1 MGCGPDHGL
10 GDRAGQ
16 ELRGREGARSA
27 RSHLRLPGSHRR
39 LQHVADGASGHHRQ
53 PVPAREHHRR
63 ARHSREVT
71 AVLEVRQLSA
81 RYGRV
86 EALHD
91 ICLSVADGEFVA
103 VLGPNGAGKS
113 TLMRAI
119 MGLVANSGEVSF
131 RGAALPRQA
140 PDACVARGVVL
151 VPEGRGIFAPMTVA
165 ENLELGAYLLNDDVE
180 FERRRARVFKLFPR
194 LRERLGQIAGSLSGG
209 EQQMRAVGRALMADP
224 KILLLDEPSLG
235 LAPRIIDEILSTL
248 ALLNKEGLPIVLV
261 EQKAPLALRL
271 TSRAYLLS
279 VGRLIA
285 EIDPRNIT
293 SHDELARYY
302 LS

>member
-1 MGCGPDHGL
+1 
-10 GDRAGQ
+10 
-16 ELRGREGARSA
+16 
-27 RSHLRLPGSHRR
+27 
-39 LQHVADGASGHHRQ
+39 
-53 PVPAREHHRR
+53 
-63 ARHSREVT
+63 VT
-71 AVLEVRQLSA
+71 SVLEVRQLSA

-91 ICLSVADGEFVA
+91 ISLSVADGEFVA

-119 MGLVANSGEVSF
+119 MGLVANSGDVSF
-131 RGAALPRQA
+131 RGAALPRQS
-140 PDACVARGVVL
+140 PDTCVARGVVL

-165 ENLELGAYLLNDDVE
+165 ENLELGAYLLNDFAE
-180 FERRRARVFKLFPR
+180 FERRQARVFNLFPR
-194 LRERLGQIAGSLSGG
+194 MRERLGQVAGSLSGG
-209 EQQMRAVGRALMADP
+209 EQQMLAVGRALMADP

-235 LAPRIIDEILSTL
+235 LAPKVIDEILSTL

-271 TSRAYLLS
+271 SSRAYLLS

-285 EIDPRNIT
+285 EIDPRTIK

>member
-1 MGCGPDHGL
+1 MT
-10 GDRAGQ
+10 
-16 ELRGREGARSA
+16 S
-27 RSHLRLPGSHRR
+27 
-39 LQHVADGASGHHRQ
+39 
-53 PVPAREHHRR
+53 
-63 ARHSREVT
+63 
-71 AVLEVRQLSA
+71 VLEVRQLSA

-86 EALHD
+86 EALYD
-91 ICLSVADGEFVA
+91 ISLSVADGEFVA

-119 MGLVANSGEVSF
+119 MGLVANSGDVSF
-131 RGAALPRQA
+131 RGAALPRQS
-140 PDACVARGVVL
+140 PDTCAARGVVL

-165 ENLELGAYLLNDDVE
+165 ENLELGAYLLNDSAE
-180 FERRRARVFKLFPR
+180 FERRQARVFSLFPR
-194 LRERLGQIAGSLSGG
+194 MRERLGQVAGSLSGG
-209 EQQMRAVGRALMADP
+209 EQQMLAVGRALMADP

-235 LAPRIIDEILSTL
+235 LAPKVIDEILSTL
-248 ALLNKEGLPIVLV
+248 ALLNKEGLPIILV

-271 TSRAYLLS
+271 SNRAYLLS

-285 EIDPRNIT
+285 EIDPRTIK

>member
-1 MGCGPDHGL
+1 MT
-10 GDRAGQ
+10 
-16 ELRGREGARSA
+16 S
-27 RSHLRLPGSHRR
+27 
-39 LQHVADGASGHHRQ
+39 
-53 PVPAREHHRR
+53 
-63 ARHSREVT
+63 
-71 AVLEVRQLSA
+71 VLEVRQLSA

-91 ICLSVADGEFVA
+91 ISLSVADGEFVA

-119 MGLVANSGEVSF
+119 MGLVANSGDVSF
-131 RGAALPRQA
+131 RGAALPRQS
-140 PDACVARGVVL
+140 PDTCVARGVVL

-165 ENLELGAYLLNDDVE
+165 ENLELGAYLLDDTAE
-180 FERRRARVFKLFPR
+180 FERRQARVFNLFPR
-194 LRERLGQIAGSLSGG
+194 MRERFGQIAGSLSGG
-209 EQQMRAVGRALMADP
+209 EQQMLAVGRALMADP

-235 LAPRIIDEILSTL
+235 LAPKVIDEILSTL

-271 TSRAYLLS
+271 SSRAYLLS

-285 EIDPRNIT
+285 EIDPRTIK

>member
-1 MGCGPDHGL
+1 
-10 GDRAGQ
+10 
-16 ELRGREGARSA
+16 
-27 RSHLRLPGSHRR
+27 
-39 LQHVADGASGHHRQ
+39 
-53 PVPAREHHRR
+53 
-63 ARHSREVT
+63 VT
-71 AVLEVRQLSA
+71 SVLEVRQLSA
-81 RYGRV
+81 HYGRV

-91 ICLSVADGEFVA
+91 ISLSVADGEFVA

-119 MGLVANSGEVSF
+119 MGLVANAGDVSF
-131 RGAALPRQA
+131 RGAALPRQS
-140 PDACVARGVVL
+140 PDTC
-151 VPEGRGIFAPMTVA
+151 
-165 ENLELGAYLLNDDVE
+165 AYLLNDSAE
-180 FERRRARVFKLFPR
+180 FERRQARVFNLFPR
-194 LRERLGQIAGSLSGG
+194 MRERLGQVAGSLSGG
-209 EQQMRAVGRALMADP
+209 EQQMLAVGRALMADP

-235 LAPRIIDEILSTL
+235 LGPKVIDEILSTL

-271 TSRAYLLS
+271 SNRAYLLS

-285 EIDPRNIT
+285 EIDPRTIK

>member
-1 MGCGPDHGL
+1 MT
-10 GDRAGQ
+10 
-16 ELRGREGARSA
+16 S
-27 RSHLRLPGSHRR
+27 
-39 LQHVADGASGHHRQ
+39 
-53 PVPAREHHRR
+53 
-63 ARHSREVT
+63 
-71 AVLEVRQLSA
+71 VLEVRQLSA

-91 ICLSVADGEFVA
+91 INLSVADGEFVA

-131 RGAALPRQA
+131 RGAALPRQS
-140 PDACVARGVVL
+140 PDTCVARGVVL

-165 ENLELGAYLLNDDVE
+165 ENLELGAYLLNDSAE
-180 FERRRARVFKLFPR
+180 FERRQARVFDLFPR
-194 LRERLGQIAGSLSGG
+194 MRERLGQVAGSLSGG
-209 EQQMRAVGRALMADP
+209 EQQMLAVGRALMADP
-224 KILLLDEPSLG
+224 KFLLLDEPSLG
-235 LAPRIIDEILSTL
+235 LAPKVIDEILSTL

-271 TSRAYLLS
+271 SSRAYLLS

-285 EIDPRNIT
+285 EIDPRTIK

>member
-1 MGCGPDHGL
+1 MT
-10 GDRAGQ
+10 
-16 ELRGREGARSA
+16 S
-27 RSHLRLPGSHRR
+27 
-39 LQHVADGASGHHRQ
+39 
-53 PVPAREHHRR
+53 
-63 ARHSREVT
+63 
-71 AVLEVRQLSA
+71 VLEVRRLSA

-91 ICLSVADGEFVA
+91 ISMSVADGEFVA

-119 MGLVANSGEVSF
+119 MGLVANSGDVNF
-131 RGAALPRQA
+131 RGAALPRRS

-165 ENLELGAYLLNDDVE
+165 ENLELGAYLLNDFAE
-180 FERRRARVFKLFPR
+180 FERRQARVFNLFPR
-194 LRERLGQIAGSLSGG
+194 MRERLGQVAGSLSGG
-209 EQQMRAVGRALMADP
+209 EQQMLAVGRALMADP

-235 LAPRIIDEILSTL
+235 LAPRVIDEILSTL

-271 TSRAYLLS
+271 SSRAYLLS

-285 EIDPRNIT
+285 EIDPRTIK
-293 SHDELARYY
+293 SHEELARYY